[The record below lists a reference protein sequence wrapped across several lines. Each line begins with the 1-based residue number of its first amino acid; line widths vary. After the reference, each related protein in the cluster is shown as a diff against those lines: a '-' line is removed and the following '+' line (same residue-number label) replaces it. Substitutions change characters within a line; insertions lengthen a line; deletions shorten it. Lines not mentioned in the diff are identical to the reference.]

1 MYSLIIKVFC
11 VVFALYCIGWYV
23 KTYEPEL
30 YQQFSTL
37 LTGGVSAPAT
47 VETKQETMPPVT
59 QTHTESTLPLPLP
72 TMSWIFTEAMP
83 DESLSMPR
91 TTVALRVGCPLGVRA
106 CEESV
111 IQAGTFPGLCT
122 VIEQPESQNEL
133 TGVLCWFAGGGDE
146 VGVFEEGQH
155 LILKKG
161 QLGEP
166 TAETNAFRGNFVD
179 IAVIR

>member
-1 MYSLIIKVFC
+1 MYSTIIKIFC
-11 VVFALYCIGWYV
+11 IVFALYCIGWYV
-23 KTYEPEL
+23 KVYEPEL
-30 YQQFSTL
+30 YQQFDAL
-37 LTGGVSAPAT
+37 LTGGVSAPAPS
-47 VETKQETMPPVT
+47 VETKQEQPVVVT
-59 QTHTESTLPLPLP
+59 DVQPQQPLPYPAMTWL
-72 TMSWIFTEAMP
+72 FTEAMP

-91 TTVALRVGCPLGVRA
+91 TTVALRVGCPLGARG

-146 VGVFEEGQH
+146 IGVFEEGQR
-155 LILKKG
+155 LVLKKG
-161 QLGEP
+161 ELGEP
-166 TAETNAFRGNFVD
+166 TAETPPFRGNFVD